1 MKEENHPRA
10 EYKTLIE
17 LNPSIS
23 QDDILIHFFFVCCTQ
38 ILRILIKNCE
48 IIYNRRPPLEFSSES
63 GAIMGKI
70 DEIDMKIL
78 SELQKDASISVP
90 KLSKKINVNA
100 SVAYSRIK
108 RLAKRQLIKKFT
120 IEVNDDALGLSVSAL
135 IGLNID
141 SKYREQI
148 LQEMLQMDGIRDVYE
163 VTGRFD
169 LIIKVKAKSLDELHE
184 TVSAKMGRL
193 TGVVHTET
201 FIEMRKREREVAYAV
216 QKV

>member
-1 MKEENHPRA
+1 
-10 EYKTLIE
+10 
-17 LNPSIS
+17 
-23 QDDILIHFFFVCCTQ
+23 
-38 ILRILIKNCE
+38 
-48 IIYNRRPPLEFSSES
+48 
-63 GAIMGKI
+63 MGKI

-108 RLAKRQLIKKFT
+108 RLAKRQLIKRFT
-120 IEVNDDALGLSVSAL
+120 IEVNDEALGLTVSSL

-148 LQEMLQMDGIRDVYE
+148 MDEMLKMDSIRDIYE

-169 LIIKVKAKSLDELHE
+169 VILKIKTRSLDELHE
-184 TVSAKMGRL
+184 TISAKIGKL
-193 TGVVHTET
+193 NGVLHTET
-201 FIEMRKREREVAYAV
+201 FIEMRRREREISYVA
-216 QKV
+216 QKA